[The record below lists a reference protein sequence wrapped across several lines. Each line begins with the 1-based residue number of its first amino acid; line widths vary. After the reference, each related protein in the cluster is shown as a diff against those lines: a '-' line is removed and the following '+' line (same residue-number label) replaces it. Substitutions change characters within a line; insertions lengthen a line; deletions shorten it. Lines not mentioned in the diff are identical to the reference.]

1 MLTLAAQSE
10 TVHAAAEAVEA
21 TGMVN
26 LAKFIPLLPAIGMVA
41 CASLGLSRSGSVRV
55 LAAPIGIAAVAL
67 SFVLS
72 VLVLIGFDPSGPAQI
87 VHGFTW
93 LGIGDFA
100 ADFSFYIDALTIVM
114 LMVVTGVGTLIFIYA
129 SGYMH
134 GDPGYFRFFS
144 YFCLFIVAMT
154 LLVLADNLVLLY
166 LGWEGVGL
174 ASYLLI
180 GFYYRKP
187 SARDAAK
194 KAFIVNR
201 VGDFGFGLGIMG
213 TFLLFGAVQYDAVLA
228 QATAANVAALEGWRH
243 TLAMAIPFL
252 LMLGAF
258 GKSAQLPLH
267 VWLPDAMEGPTP
279 VSALIHAATMV
290 TAGVYMIA
298 RLLPIFALN
307 ATALYVVAAVG
318 GITALFAATIAL
330 TQHDIKR
337 VWAYST
343 ISQLGYMFLGVG
355 VLGAFG
361 AVFHLFTH
369 AFFKALLFLT
379 AGSVMHAL
387 SGQLDMRKMSGMARK
402 MPVTAALMLAG
413 CLALAGFPLLA
424 GFWSKDQIL
433 YNALNTYPLLG
444 WIGVVTAL
452 ITAFYT
458 FRLWFRVF
466 LGPTEYEMGR
476 EHHGYEMDHAPDD
489 HHHGPHEMPWLMN
502 GPLVVL
508 ALGAILAGLFGGW
521 VQSSVES
528 ATPGIA
534 ARALHH
540 EQGPAAA
547 DLPGEQGGGE
557 QASAGDAREGP
568 ARIAAHPSAPRS
580 QGSPALPLDGGP
592 GHAAPPGLLNAPKH
606 KGDPGYT
613 SHLSVGLVSG
623 IGAIAMILLAGY
635 FHWLRRDAAEKVV
648 SAVKP
653 VFFVLNRKYFVDELY
668 HWTIVQPLRGI
679 GWIGFRIVDGLLLDR
694 LIYDGLGRFLPW
706 IVGEAQSPT
715 MRGRLQGYALM
726 MGLGVLLVVAVV
738 AYAVLL

>member
-1 MLTLAAQSE
+1 MLTLAAQPETTRAVLE
-10 TVHAAAEAVEA
+10 TVEAS
-21 TGMVN
+21 GLVN
-26 LAKFIPLLPAIGMVA
+26 MARYIPLAPFLGMIACGALGVFKPA
-41 CASLGLSRSGSVRV
+41 SVRL
-55 LAAPIGIAAVAL
+55 LAAPIAIGTVAL
-67 SFVLS
+67 AFLFS
-72 VLVLIGFDPSGPAQI
+72 VLTAVGYGGVAEGAPQI
-87 VHGFTW
+87 VHAFTW
-93 LGIGDFA
+93 IGIGDFA
-100 ADFSFYIDALTIVM
+100 ADFSFFIDPLTIVM
-114 LMVVTGVGTLIFIYA
+114 LLTVTGIGTLIAIYA
-129 SGYMH
+129 AGYMH

-144 YFCLFIVAMT
+144 YICLFIVAMT

-201 VGDFGFGLGIMG
+201 VGDFGFGLGIMA
-213 TFLLFGAVQYDAVLA
+213 TFLLFGAVQFDDVLN
-228 QATAANVAALEGWRH
+228 AANAADVGQLDGWRH

-298 RLLPIFALN
+298 RLLPVFALN
-307 ATALYVVAAVG
+307 PAALYTVAAVG
-318 GITALFAATIAL
+318 GVTAVFAATIAL
-330 TQHDIKR
+330 CQFDIKR

-387 SGQLDMRKMSGMARK
+387 SGQLDMRKMSGLARK
-402 MPVTAALMLAG
+402 MPVTAVLMLIG
-413 CLALAGFPLLA
+413 CLALAGFPFTA
-424 GFWSKDQIL
+424 GFFSKDQIL
-433 YNALNTYPLLG
+433 YNALNTYPVLG
-444 WIGVVTAL
+444 WLAVLTAL
-452 ITAFYT
+452 LTAFYT

-466 LGPTEYEMGR
+466 MGPTEYEMGR

-489 HHHGPHEMPWLMN
+489 HHHGPHEMSWLMN

-508 ALGAILAGLFGGW
+508 AAGAVFAGLFFGGW
-521 VQSSVES
+521 MESSIKH

-534 ARALHH
+534 A
-540 EQGPAAA
+540 AAVQHDEA
-547 DLPGEQGGGE
+547 VGDPH
-557 QASAGDAREGP
+557 GDADH
-568 ARIAAHPSAPRS
+568 AHPHAD
-580 QGSPALPLDGGP
+580 QNLVHDHDHAQDHD
-592 GHAAPPGLLNAPKH
+592 HAAVPAGLLHAPKH
-606 KGDPGYT
+606 KGDPGYI
-613 SHLSVGLVSG
+613 SHLAVGLISG
-623 IGAIAMILLAGY
+623 LGAIVMIVAAGY
-635 FHWLRRDAAEKVV
+635 FFW
-648 SAVKP
+648 
-653 VFFVLNRKYFVDELY
+653 LNRPTAARIAAAARPAVLLAYHKYFVDEAYRWL
-668 HWTIVQPLRGI
+668 IVAPLKGL
-679 GWIGFRIVDGLLLDR
+679 GWVGYRIVDALLLDR
-694 LIYDGLGRFLPW
+694 LIYDGLARFIPRLAA
-706 IVGEAQSPT
+706 EAQTPT
-715 MRGRLQGYALM
+715 MRGRLQGYALL
-726 MGLGVLLVVAVV
+726 MGLGLLLVVAIV
-738 AYAVLL
+738 AYAVML